1 MDQAFFCFCMKAK
14 TRKIAWKGEKKKK
27 GFAAGDDDGS
37 AFISKVELSNRADE

>member
-27 GFAAGDDDGS
+27 
-37 AFISKVELSNRADE
+37 KVLQPETTTVPLSSPKLN

>member
-27 GFAAGDDDGS
+27 GLQPETTTVPLS
-37 AFISKVELSNRADE
+37 SKVELSNRADE